1 MSYRRYE
8 ILLPTRYNDGS
19 RVETEKVDLTLQE
32 IVNQFGGV
40 TFHPEHLLGVW
51 LYEGA
56 RFEEYNVRLVVDV
69 EDTAESAN
77 FFQNLKQILKTRFR
91 QVEIWIVSYEIRI
104 T

>member
-19 RVETEKVDLTLQE
+19 PVEAERIDHTLQE
-32 IVNQFGGV
+32 IVEQFGGV

-51 LYEGA
+51 MHETQ

-69 EDTAESAN
+69 EDTDQNTA
-77 FFQNLKQILKTRFR
+77 FFRQLKDTLKSRFR
-91 QVEIWIVSYEIRI
+91 QLDIWIVSYEIRI